1 MEQLGADSML
11 SKILQFR
18 KSLLAKISIAVS
30 DEIDS
35 FVTDYYE
42 DLKCDEVLS
51 STDDEDSDDIKIL
64 EIKRNGTRQA
74 EDNEGP
80 QKKKPRITKCI
91 NGHPKDA
98 NPPPRRE
105 DTLCTNEGESDGDLK
120 RPTDATPPRR
130 QEDAPC
136 TKEGESNSVT
146 TDTTEEEPHVT
157 KPDIESEAS
166 IAINEEMERFYMYY
180 YSD

>member
-64 EIKRNGTRQA
+64 EVKRNGTWQA
-74 EDNEGP
+74 VDNEGP

-105 DTLCTNEGESDGDLK
+105 DTLCTNEVESNGDLK
-120 RPTDATPPRR
+120 RPTDATPTPPRR

-136 TKEGESNSVT
+136 TKEGESNNVT

-166 IAINEEMERFYMYY
+166 IVVSEEIDSFV
-180 YSD
+180 